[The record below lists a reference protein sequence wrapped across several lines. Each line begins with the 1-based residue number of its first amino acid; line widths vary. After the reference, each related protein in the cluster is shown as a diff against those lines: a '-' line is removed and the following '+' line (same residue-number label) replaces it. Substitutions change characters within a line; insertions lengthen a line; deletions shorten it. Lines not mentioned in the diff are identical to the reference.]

1 MKESSARMENRLST
15 VVLHNHIDGEDTR
28 FSTMEVPLEKNT
40 LVKWLE
46 VIRRGAYQAV
56 SEDIRWAYETVSDLW
71 TYINPDSDSSKDRS
85 NDEGIKYQYNP
96 YYQEHEEVVLFPRRN
111 PRKLIQGDQRLLSQL
126 KSDIER
132 SKDKLFLIKHMSAGL
147 THAKWYLV
155 QVDMNQ
161 SDPVSMRNYGV
172 YCL

>member
-1 MKESSARMENRLST
+1 M
-15 VVLHNHIDGEDTR
+15 VLHKHVDEEDTI
-28 FSTMEVPLEKNT
+28 FSTMEGPLANNHLEKW
-40 LVKWLE
+40 LV
-46 VIRRGAYQAV
+46 VISRGTYQAV

-147 THAKWYLV
+147 TQIKWYLV
-155 QVDMNQ
+155 QLDM
-161 SDPVSMRNYGV
+161 D
-172 YCL
+172 